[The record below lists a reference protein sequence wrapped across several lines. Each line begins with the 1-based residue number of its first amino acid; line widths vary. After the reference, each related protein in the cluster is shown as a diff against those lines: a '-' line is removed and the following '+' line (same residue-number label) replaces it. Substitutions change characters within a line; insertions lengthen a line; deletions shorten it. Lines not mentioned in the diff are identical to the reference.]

1 MPRNTHVLTL
11 VTTPAALAAALIPTL
26 AASQPAAPQPAP
38 TPYVVGNPL
47 GVTPPPPAGQ
57 TGPAGRFAPMSAEAK
72 VYGGIVNAE
81 SCVYDADRGVIVVPN
96 RGASQRVQANDAF
109 VSLVN
114 HDGSVHTA
122 RWIGVQPPAAR
133 RALAP
138 PLTLNDPFGSDV
150 VGGVL
155 YVADSDGNTRPDDPR
170 VAVIRRFDLRTGAPA
185 GEVRVAQAQWLNDL
199 AVAKDGTIYATR
211 TGDFGPAG
219 NPATWQVLK
228 VAPDG
233 AVSVFAEGAPLRMPN
248 GVALDPQGNVVVAN
262 SGDSAVVTFSPAGR
276 VLRTEAAAQ
285 AGSDGLV
292 IMPDGT
298 KYVSSVFQG
307 GVSRI
312 RPGRPAELIARKVPS
327 AASMCYDAGAN
338 QLVIP
343 MNEQNGLAFIK
354 LR

>member
-1 MPRNTHVLTL
+1 VPRLT
-11 VTTPAALAAALIPTL
+11 VAATAAFVAVVPALATG
-26 AASQPAAPQPAP
+26 QPAAPAGPQ
-38 TPYVVGNPL
+38 PYVAGNPL
-47 GVTPPPPAGQ
+47 GVTPPGP
-57 TGPAGRFAPMSAEAK
+57 TGPAGRFEPMSANAK

-81 SCVYDADRGVIVVPN
+81 SCVYDAGRGLVVVPN
-96 RGASQRVQANDAF
+96 RGASQRAQANDGF

-133 RALAP
+133 RTLTP

-150 VGGVL
+150 ANGVL
-155 YVADSDGNTRPDDPR
+155 YLADSDGNTGPDDPR

-185 GEVRVAQAQWLNDL
+185 GEVRVAQAPWLNDL
-199 AVAKDGTIYATR
+199 AVARDGTIYATR

-233 AVSVFAEGAPLRMPN
+233 AVSVFAESAPLRMPN

-276 VLRTEAAAQ
+276 VLPTEYAAQ

-312 RPGRPAELIARKVPS
+312 RPGRPAELIARNVPS